1 MNIEILYWHWLI
13 FGIVLILLE
22 AVLVSFTVL
31 WFGIGAIAV
40 GILLWIFAGMSIGLQ
55 LLLWA
60 FFSSL
65 MAWLWFKYIKPLS
78 IDKTKAGLSREAIVG
93 QVGQVITLPVGNVRG
108 KLRFTVPI
116 VGSDEWSFICDDKL
130 QIGDRVRVVDVAGNS
145 LIVAKL
151 IRQ

>member
-31 WFGIGAIAV
+31 WFGIGAVVV
-40 GILLWIFAGMSIGLQ
+40 GILLWIFAGMPVGLQ

-108 KLRFTVPI
+108 KLRFDC
-116 VGSDEWSFICDDKL
+116 G
-130 QIGDRVRVVDVAGNS
+130 
-145 LIVAKL
+145 
-151 IRQ
+151 